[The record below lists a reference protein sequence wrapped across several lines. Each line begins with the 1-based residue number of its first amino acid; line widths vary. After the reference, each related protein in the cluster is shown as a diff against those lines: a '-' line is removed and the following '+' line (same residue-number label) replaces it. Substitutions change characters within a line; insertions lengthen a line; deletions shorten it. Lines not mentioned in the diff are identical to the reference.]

1 MPNPGRLFLQIPG
14 PTNLPERVQ
23 RAMDM
28 ALVNHR
34 GEEFADLT
42 KSILPRLK
50 QIFRTQHGTPVIF
63 PSSGTGAWES
73 SLVNTLS
80 PGDGVLA
87 ITVGEFSGGWAK
99 MARAHK
105 YNVDVLELPWGSGV
119 TEDAVY
125 AKLAGD
131 KGKKYKAVL
140 TIHNETSTGVTTD
153 VKAVRTA
160 LDRAKHPALLLVD
173 TVSGLACTDLRFD
186 EWGIDVAVTGSQKGL
201 LLPPGLGLLCVSEK
215 ALQAMESAQT
225 PRYYFDWA
233 PMIEKNRAGIFPYT
247 PVTSLMYG
255 LDTALDMLLEE
266 GLENIFKRH
275 HRLAEGVR
283 RAVKAWGMKTV
294 AIHPKDASNVLTAVY
309 LPEGFNADTLIARTE
324 NELNLALGAGLGP
337 LAGRAFRIGHL
348 GWINEVEVLAAL
360 GGVEL
365 GMKLLGV
372 PFTLGS
378 GVAAAQQWFVE
389 THGK

>member
-28 ALVNHR
+28 ALINHR

-42 KSILPRLK
+42 KRILARLK
-50 QIFRTQHGTPVIF
+50 QVFKTERGTPLMF

-73 SLVNTLS
+73 ALVNTLS
-80 PGDGVLA
+80 PGDPVLVIA
-87 ITVGEFSGGWAK
+87 IGEFSAGWGRLAK
-99 MARAHK
+99 AFQYK
-105 YNVDVLELPWGSGV
+105 VDVLELPWGSGV
-119 TEDAVY
+119 SEDVVY
-125 AKLAGD
+125 EKLAQD
-131 KGKKYKAVL
+131 KGKTYKAVL

-153 VKAVRTA
+153 VKAVRAA

-173 TVSGLACTDLRFD
+173 TVSGLACTDLRCD
-186 EWGIDVAVTGSQKGL
+186 EWGVDVAVTGSQKGL
-201 LLPPGLGLLCVSEK
+201 LLPPGLGLLCVNEK
-215 ALQAMESAQT
+215 ALKAMETART

-255 LDTALDMLLEE
+255 LDVALDMLLEE
-266 GLENIFKRH
+266 GLERVFQRH

-283 RAVKAWGMKTV
+283 RAVAAWGMKTV
-294 AIHPKDASNVLTAVY
+294 ARSPRDASNVLTAVY
-309 LPEGFNADTLIARTE
+309 LPEGYNADTLIALTE
-324 NELNLALGAGLGP
+324 RELNLALGAGLGP

-348 GWINEVEVLAAL
+348 GWTNELEVLATL
-360 GGVEL
+360 SGVEL
-365 GMKLLGV
+365 GMKLLDV

-378 GVAAAQQWFVE
+378 GVTAAQRWFLE

>member
-1 MPNPGRLFLQIPG
+1 MPNTGRMFLQIPG

-28 ALVNHR
+28 ALINHR
-34 GEEFADLT
+34 GDEFVDLT
-42 KSILPRLK
+42 KRILPRLK
-50 QIFRTQHGTPVIF
+50 QVFRTERGTPVIF

-87 ITVGEFSGGWAK
+87 ITVGEFSGGWGRLAK
-99 MARAHK
+99 AHNF
-105 YNVDVLELPWGSGV
+105 NVDVLELPWGSGV
-119 TEDAVY
+119 TEDVVL
-125 AKLAGD
+125 AKLNED

-160 LDRAKHPALLLVD
+160 LDKAKHPALLMVD

-186 EWGIDVAVTGSQKGL
+186 EWGVDVAVTGSQKGL
-201 LLPPGLGLLCVSEK
+201 LLPPGLGLLCISEK
-215 ALQAMESAQT
+215 ALKAMESAKT

-247 PVTSLMYG
+247 PVTQMMYG
-255 LDTALDMLLEE
+255 LDAALDMLLEE
-266 GLENIFKRH
+266 GLDQIFKRH

-294 AIHPKDASNVLTAVY
+294 AIKPQDASNVLTAVY
-309 LPEGFNADTLIARTE
+309 LPEGYNADTLIARTE
-324 NELNLALGAGLGP
+324 AELNLALGAGLGP

-348 GWINEVEVLAAL
+348 GWLNEVEVLATL
-360 GGVEL
+360 SGVEL
-365 GMKLLGV
+365 GMKLLNV
-372 PFTLGS
+372 PITLGS
-378 GVAAAQQWFVE
+378 GVAAAQQWFLE

>member
-1 MPNPGRLFLQIPG
+1 MPNPGRMFLQIPG

-28 ALVNHR
+28 ALINHR
-34 GEEFADLT
+34 GEEFADMT
-42 KSILPRLK
+42 KAIWPRLK
-50 QIFRTQHGTPVIF
+50 QVFRTERGTPLMF

-73 SLVNTLS
+73 ALVNTLS
-80 PGDGVLA
+80 PGDPVLA
-87 ITVGEFSGGWAK
+87 ISIGQFSGDWSKLAK
-99 MARAHK
+99 AHK
-105 YNVDVLELPWGSGV
+105 YKVDVLELPWGSGV
-119 TEDAVY
+119 TEDAVFD
-125 AKLAGD
+125 KLAQD
-131 KGKKYKAVL
+131 KGKQYKAVL

-153 VKAVRTA
+153 VKAVRA
-160 LDRAKHPALLLVD
+160 AMDRAKHPALLMVD
-173 TVSGLACTDLRFD
+173 SVSGLACTDLRFD

-201 LLPPGLGLLCVSEK
+201 LLPPGLGLLCVSDK
-215 ALQAMESAQT
+215 ALKAMEQAQT

-247 PVTSLMYG
+247 PVTTLMYG

-275 HRLAEGVR
+275 YRLAEGVR
-283 RAVKAWGMKTV
+283 RAVKAWGLKTV
-294 AIHPKDASNVLTAVY
+294 AIKPQDASNVLTAVY
-309 LPEGFNADTLIARTE
+309 LPEGYNADTLIARTE
-324 NELNLALGAGLGP
+324 SELNLALGAGLGP

-348 GWINEVEVLAAL
+348 GWINELEVLATL

-365 GMKLLGV
+365 GMKLMNV

-378 GVAAAQQWFVE
+378 GVAAAQNWFVE

>member
-1 MPNPGRLFLQIPG
+1 MPNACRLFLQIPG
-14 PTNLPERVQ
+14 PTNLPESVQ

-34 GEEFADLT
+34 GGEFADLT
-42 KSILPRLK
+42 KRILPRLK
-50 QIFRTQHGTPVIF
+50 QVFRTQTGTPILF

-73 SLVNTLS
+73 GLVNTLS
-80 PGDGVLA
+80 PGDKVLA
-87 ITVGEFSGGWAK
+87 ITIGIFSAGWAK
-99 MARAHK
+99 LAKAHN
-105 YNVDVLELPWGSGV
+105 YQVDLLELPFGSGV
-119 TEDAVY
+119 TEDVVFDR
-125 AKLAGD
+125 LSQD
-131 KGKKYKAVL
+131 KGKQYKAVL

-153 VKAVRTA
+153 VKAVRNA

-201 LLPPGLGLLCVSEK
+201 LLPPGLGLLCVSDK
-215 ALQAMESAQT
+215 ALKAMETAKT

-233 PMIEKNRAGIFPYT
+233 PMIEHNRAGIFPYT
-247 PVTSLMYG
+247 PVTTLMYV

-266 GLENIFKRH
+266 GLDSVFKRH

-283 RAVKAWGMKTV
+283 RAVKAWGLKTV
-294 AIHPKDASNVLTAVY
+294 AIKPQDASNVLTAVY
-309 LPEGFNADTLIARTE
+309 LPDGYNADTLIEKTE

-337 LAGRAFRIGHL
+337 LAVRAFRIGHL
-348 GWINEVEVLAAL
+348 GWINEVEVLATL
-360 GGVEL
+360 SGVEL
-365 GMKLLGV
+365 GMKLLNV

-378 GVAAAQQWFVE
+378 GVTAAQQWFLE

>member
-1 MPNPGRLFLQIPG
+1 MPSTGRMFLQIPG

-28 ALVNHR
+28 ALINHR

-42 KSILPRLK
+42 KKILPRLK
-50 QIFRTQHGTPVIF
+50 QVFRTEKGTPVLF

-73 SLVNTLS
+73 ALVNTLS
-80 PGDGVLA
+80 PGDGVLCIA
-87 ITVGEFSGGWAK
+87 IGEFSAGWGRLAK
-99 MARAHK
+99 AHK
-105 YNVDVLELPWGSGV
+105 YDVDVLELPWGSGV
-119 TEDAVY
+119 TEDAVH
-125 AKLAGD
+125 AKLAQD
-131 KGKKYKAVL
+131 AGKKYKAVL

-153 VKAVRTA
+153 VRAVRAA
-160 LDRAKHPALLLVD
+160 LDRARHPALLMVD

-201 LLPPGLGLLCVSEK
+201 LLPPGLGVLCVSEK
-215 ALQAMESAQT
+215 ALKAMESAQS

-247 PVTSLMYG
+247 PVTTLMYG
-255 LDTALDMLLEE
+255 LDTALDLLMEE
-266 GLENIFKRH
+266 GLERVFKRH

-283 RAVKAWGMKTV
+283 RAVKAWGLKTV
-294 AIHPKDASNVLTAVY
+294 ALQPQDASNVLTAVY
-309 LPEGFNADTLIARTE
+309 LPEGYNADTLIARTE

-348 GWINEVEVLAAL
+348 GWMNELEVLATL
-360 GGVEL
+360 SGVEL
-365 GMKLLGV
+365 GMKLLNV

-378 GVAAAQQWFVE
+378 GVTAAQQWFLE

>member
-1 MPNPGRLFLQIPG
+1 MPNTGRLFLQIPG

-28 ALVNHR
+28 ALINHR

-42 KSILPRLK
+42 KRILPRL
-50 QIFRTQHGTPVIF
+50 QQVFRTKNGTPVIF

-73 SLVNTLS
+73 ALVNTLS
-80 PGDGVLA
+80 PGDKVLA
-87 ITVGEFSGGWAK
+87 ITVGEFSGGWARLAK
-99 MARAHK
+99 AHK
-105 YNVDVLELPWGSGV
+105 YDVDVMELPWGSGV
-119 TEDAVY
+119 TEEAVH
-125 AKLAGD
+125 AKLAED

-160 LDRAKHPALLLVD
+160 LDRAKHPALLMVD
-173 TVSGLACTDLRFD
+173 TVSGLACADLRFD
-186 EWGIDVAVTGSQKGL
+186 EWGIDVAITGSQKGL
-201 LLPPGLGLLCVSEK
+201 LLPPGLGVLCVGEK
-215 ALQAMESAQT
+215 ALKAMETAQT

-247 PVTSLMYG
+247 PVTQILYG
-255 LDTALDMLLEE
+255 LDVALDMLLEE
-266 GLENIFKRH
+266 GLERIFKRH
-275 HRLAEGVR
+275 YRLAEGVR

-294 AIHPKDASNVLTAVY
+294 ALKPQDASNILTAVY
-309 LPEGFNADTLIARTE
+309 LPDGYNADTLIARTE
-324 NELNLALGAGLGP
+324 AELNLALGAGLGP

-348 GWINEVEVLAAL
+348 GWINEVEVLATL
-360 GGVEL
+360 SGVEL
-365 GMKLLGV
+365 GMKLMNV

-378 GVAAAQQWFVE
+378 GVTAAQQWFLE

>member
-1 MPNPGRLFLQIPG
+1 MANTGRLFLQIPG

-28 ALVNHR
+28 AIINHR

-42 KSILPRLK
+42 KRILPRLN
-50 QIFRTQHGTPVIF
+50 QVFRTERGTPILF

-73 SLVNTLS
+73 ALVNTLS

-87 ITVGEFSGGWAK
+87 ISIGEFSGGWGRMAK
-99 MARAHK
+99 AHK
-105 YNVDVLELPWGSGV
+105 YDVDVLELPWGSGV
-119 TEDAVY
+119 SEDAVY
-125 AKLAGD
+125 AKLMED
-131 KGKKYKAVL
+131 KRRKYKAVL

-153 VKAVRTA
+153 VKAVRAA
-160 LDRAKHPALLLVD
+160 LDRAKHKALLLVD

-186 EWGIDVAVTGSQKGL
+186 EWGIDVAVTASQKGL
-201 LLPPGLGLLCVSEK
+201 LLPPGLGVLCVSPK
-215 ALQAMESAQT
+215 ALTAMTSAQS

-247 PVTSLMYG
+247 PVTTLLYG
-255 LDTALDMLLEE
+255 LDVALDMLLEE
-266 GLENIFKRH
+266 SLERIFQRH
-275 HRLAEGVR
+275 RRLAEGVR
-283 RAVKAWGMKTV
+283 RAVKAWGMTTV
-294 AIHPKDASNVLTAVY
+294 ASKPQDASNVLTAVY
-309 LPEGFNADTLIARTE
+309 LPDGYNADTLIAKTE
-324 NELNLALGAGLGP
+324 AELNVALGAGLGP

-348 GWINEVEVLAAL
+348 GWINEVEILATL
-360 GGVEL
+360 SGVEL
-365 GMKLLGV
+365 GMKLMNV

-378 GVAAAQQWFVE
+378 GVTAAQQWFLE

>member
-1 MPNPGRLFLQIPG
+1 MANPGRLFLQIPG

-28 ALVNHR
+28 AVINHR
-34 GEEFADLT
+34 GEEFAELT
-42 KSILPRLK
+42 KRILPRLK
-50 QIFRTQHGTPVIF
+50 QVFRTERGTPIVF
-63 PSSGTGAWES
+63 PSSGTGACES
-73 SLVNTLS
+73 ALVNTLS

-87 ITVGEFSGGWAK
+87 ITIGEFSAAWGRMAK
-99 MARAHK
+99 AYK
-105 YNVDVLELPWGSGV
+105 FDVDVLELPWGSGIA
-119 TEDAVY
+119 EDAVY
-125 AKLAGD
+125 AKLMDD
-131 KGKKYKAVL
+131 KRKKYKAVL

-153 VKAVRTA
+153 VKAVRAA

-201 LLPPGLGLLCVSEK
+201 LLPPGLGLLCIGPK
-215 ALQAMESAQT
+215 ALAAMGSAQS
-225 PRYYFDWA
+225 PRSYFDWA

-247 PVTSLMYG
+247 PVTTLLYG
-255 LDTALDMLLEE
+255 LDVALDMLLEE
-266 GLENIFKRH
+266 GLERIFKRH
-275 HRLAEGVR
+275 RRLAEGVR

-294 AIHPKDASNVLTAVY
+294 AREPQDASNVLTAVY
-309 LPEGFNADTLIARTE
+309 LPDGYDADTLIARTE
-324 NELNLALGAGLGP
+324 GELNVALGAGLGP

-348 GWINEVEVLAAL
+348 GWINEAEILATL

-365 GMKLLGV
+365 GMKLMNV
-372 PFTLGS
+372 PFALGS
-378 GVAAAQQWFVE
+378 GVTAAQQWFLE

>member
-1 MPNPGRLFLQIPG
+1 
-14 PTNLPERVQ
+14 
-23 RAMDM
+23 MDM
-28 ALVNHR
+28 ALINHR

-42 KSILPRLK
+42 KRILPRLK
-50 QIFRTQHGTPVIF
+50 QIFRTERGTPVIF

-80 PGDGVLA
+80 PGDHVLA
-87 ITVGEFSGGWAK
+87 ITVGEFSSAWGR
-99 MARAHK
+99 MAQAHK

-119 TEDAVY
+119 TEEAVS
-125 AKLAGD
+125 AKLAQD

-173 TVSGLACTDLRFD
+173 TVSGLACTDLRCD
-186 EWGIDVAVTGSQKGL
+186 EWGVDVAVTGSQKGL
-201 LLPPGLGLLCVSEK
+201 LLPPGLGVLCVSEK
-215 ALQAMESAQT
+215 ALKAMESAQS

-247 PVTSLMYG
+247 PVTQMLYG
-255 LDTALDMLLEE
+255 LDVALDMLLEE
-266 GLENIFKRH
+266 GLERIFKRH

-283 RAVKAWGMKTV
+283 RAVKAWGMRTV
-294 AIHPKDASNVLTAVY
+294 ALKPHDASNVLTAVY
-309 LPEGFNADTLIARTE
+309 LPEGYNADTLIARTE
-324 NELNLALGAGLGP
+324 AELNVALGAGLGP

-348 GWINEVEVLAAL
+348 GWINEVEILATL
-360 GGVEL
+360 SGVEL
-365 GMKLLGV
+365 GMKLMNV

-378 GVAAAQQWFVE
+378 GVAAAQQWFLE